1 MAVTGVDGR
10 NPPHTGAS
18 EGPPHPTMPSECAVP
33 FLFLL
38 VSRIFFVSR
47 LDSRSILLLH
57 PKLLVP
63 VETISTVS
71 ECRNTHKREGYVDAD
86 GAKKKNLKC
95 YERNCATETLTM
107 LQSGKLSL
115 VLVVDDLFVVDD
127 AAAPCDCRRPQ
138 RKSRLTDSQWCLF
151 SRSRGRR
158 QSEEKKRRRPP
169 PATAEAAR
177 GTGGRRVCFGT
188 PTQHSRQR
196 ASVRPKTSRR
206 TVRHFYSSAAAAR
219 ARRAVRSQGSQERRW
234 GAR

>member
-1 MAVTGVDGR
+1 LAVTGVGGR
-10 NPPHTGAS
+10 NPTHTGAS

-38 VSRIFFVSR
+38 VSRLFLCFAPRFQVDI
-47 LDSRSILLLH
+47 LLH

-63 VETISTVS
+63 VETIAMS
-71 ECRNTHKREGYVDAD
+71 RNTQEGRIRR
-86 GAKKKNLKC
+86 GSWWSEEKKYLKC

-127 AAAPCDCRRPQ
+127 AAAPCACRRPQ
-138 RKSRLTDSQWCLF
+138 RKSRLTDIQGCFSLF

-169 PATAEAAR
+169 PVTAEAAR
-177 GTGGRRVCFGT
+177 GTGVVVWALGRRRNTADSG
-188 PTQHSRQR
+188 PP
-196 ASVRPKTSRR
+196 SVR
-206 TVRHFYSSAAAAR
+206 
-219 ARRAVRSQGSQERRW
+219 RRAGVPYGHLF
-234 GAR
+234 